1 MVLPDETDTDDYIKE
16 LVSTVER
23 QSMEILSLKEH
34 NTALSVENESLKRKL
49 LLYEN
54 PYTPPSRQIFP
65 LKITNPPGKRERT

>member
-49 LLYEN
+49 LMYEN
-54 PYTPPSRQIFP
+54 PHTTAKADVPAEDHESTGE
-65 LKITNPPGKRERT
+65 KGCT

>member
-1 MVLPDETDTDDYIKE
+1 MTGDYIHQLE
-16 LVSTVER
+16 STVER
-23 QSMEILSLKEH
+23 LTSENEKLRE
-34 NTALSVENESLKRKL
+34 ENESLKRKL

>member
-1 MVLPDETDTDDYIKE
+1 
-16 LVSTVER
+16 
-23 QSMEILSLKEH
+23 MEILSLKEH